1 MLSVSSLPTAYHVF
15 GTDKARGENRIRRGI
30 CVASPRLESRPLT
43 VADEAVVVL
52 GGDAAQARDHR
63 GVSRCRE
70 LTN

>member
-1 MLSVSSLPTAYHVF
+1 MCLALTRHEAKTGSGAVSVLP
-15 GTDKARGENRIRRGI
+15 
-30 CVASPRLESRPLT
+30 PRLESRPLT

-70 LTN
+70 LAN